1 MTDDAF
7 PSQTEVASGWPE
19 MKVFESLSEMNH
31 FKYHYV

>member
-7 PSQTEVASGWPE
+7 PGQIAVVSGWPE
-19 MKVFESLSEMNH
+19 MKVFESLSEMSR